1 MPPARA
7 RRGRRDGSGWRFRLP
22 PGTSQGP
29 AGPFA
34 TVRRSR
40 AMPSSSKILEQGN
53 TFLRRNRELCVRAL
67 QGLAEIPVRNMVS
80 YFREDRCT
88 YSDDGDMRRVVD
100 Q

>member
-1 MPPARA
+1 MLPARA
-7 RRGRRDGSGWRFRLP
+7 RRGRRDESGWRFRLP
-22 PGTSQGP
+22 RGTSQGP

-53 TFLRRNRELCVRAL
+53 TFLRHNRELCVRAP
-67 QGLAEIPVRNMVS
+67 QGLPEIPVLRMVS

-88 YSDDGDMRRVVD
+88 YPEDGDVRRVVD